1 MDMATSPC
9 EMIRT
14 NNGRPCATVTGF
26 VTSVDQVKKQFTIH
40 VVQKV
45 LAREFTT
52 HINVVACMDCSS
64 RARHHEGTLPKIGDF
79 ISFMGS
85 ILFFEDDVAF
95 VYVDDVGFV
104 LQF

>member
-1 MDMATSPC
+1 MATATS
-9 EMIRT
+9 EMVRT
-14 NNGRPCATVTGF
+14 NDGRPRATVTGF

-45 LAREFTT
+45 LASEFTT
-52 HINVVACMDCSS
+52 HVNVVACMDCSS
-64 RARHHEGTLPKIGDF
+64 RTRHHGGTLPKIGDF

-85 ILFFEDDVAF
+85 ILFFKDNVGF